1 MIYSKIDQFSIV
13 RQQKNSLPIVYINE
27 SEADR
32 KIRNLVKTLE
42 NINIFMPQERSNLE
56 NWISRFSIQIFNE
69 GNFKGKALL
78 ELSYLVIEVV
88 RPTFYSNINEK
99 DFNDLL
105 ELEEQIRS
113 IMETYLPKGQECK
126 AFLDHYQTK
135 LENEKC
141 ILEKSLNKCTN
152 SERVLNLIN
161 CMQISNLFTEEE
173 KLQFEQLKREIGEDL
188 FNSPSIRSRQ
198 LSSIALGFL
207 LVDHLQPA
215 LERAFSENIRSLLI
229 YFENELQALLYLR
242 LPESSNIDLFIA
254 DCKLLQEHFNPK
266 ETAKG

>member
-1 MIYSKIDQFSIV
+1 MSFSKIDQVAID
-13 RQQKNSLPIVYINE
+13 RQQQISLPIVFLNE

-32 KIRNLVKTLE
+32 KIRNLVQTLE
-42 NINIFMPQERSNLE
+42 NVNIFMPQERSNLE

-69 GNFKGKALL
+69 GNFRDRALL

-135 LENEKC
+135 LENTKN
-141 ILEKSLNKCTN
+141 ILKKPLETSTN
-152 SERVLNLIN
+152 SERVFALIKA
-161 CMQISNLFTEEE
+161 MQFSNLFSVE
-173 KLQFEQLKREIGEDL
+173 EQLKFDQLKNEIKAEQ
-188 FNSPSIRSRQ
+188 FNSPSIISKQ
-198 LSSIALGFL
+198 LSSVLLGLL
-207 LVDHLQPA
+207 LVIYVHPA
-215 LERAFSENIRSLLI
+215 FERAHNENSRSLLI

-266 ETAKG
+266 ETTKS